1 MNRPK
6 TYKNLLWDL
15 DGTLTD
21 PAVGIT
27 AAAQHALRRCGVDA
41 PDRRKLTEFIGPPL
55 MDAFREMYGFTEER
69 TREACGHFR
78 EYYNVTGLY
87 ENRMYDGVDT
97 LLDRLAAE
105 GMNLYVATSKPSPIA
120 QMVLEHFDLARRFI
134 FIGSDTADHRRPN
147 KAAVIDYVM
156 RENGI
161 DKDGAVMI
169 GDRKHDVI
177 GARATGIDSIGVLYG
192 YGSREE
198 LEGHG
203 ATHVAATVEE
213 LGRLLLGQTS
223 NTNN

>member
-27 AAAQHALRRCGVDA
+27 TAAQHALRRCGVDA
-41 PDRRKLTEFIGPPL
+41 PDRRELTKFIGPPL

-69 TREACGHFR
+69 AREACGHFR

-147 KAAVIDYVM
+147 KA
-156 RENGI
+156 
-161 DKDGAVMI
+161 
-169 GDRKHDVI
+169 DVI

-223 NTNN
+223 KTNN